1 MSEEVITSADVGV
14 LRIVEGVAIASG
26 QGGQKTDLSRKIE
39 AAMQE
44 AVLAANAEGISVND
58 SDQLKER
65 MMAARQR
72 ILDEHYGRTE
82 KPAEG

>member
-1 MSEEVITSADVGV
+1 MEETITPADVGE

-26 QGGQKTDLSRKIE
+26 EGGQKTDLSRKIE

-58 SDQLKER
+58 SEKLKER

-72 ILDEHYGRTE
+72 VLDEYYGRTPQE
-82 KPAEG
+82 